1 MPPLYSS
8 HSAVASPF
16 TPRCF
21 HPRRNVLLPS
31 PAALGLPFLF
41 PRLSL
46 RGELRLPPP
55 PLMTGPRSLSSRE
68 RLFRALLPTRLV
80 VLLSS
85 FSHVGQF
92 HPLSIRY
99 SHCSRVSRLAEVKP
113 SDDFLAGTW
122 FRARFAFFLSLRSG
136 VYPSLFFSCP
146 LSSTAVAVVTDDRS
160 KGTHDR
166 WVVTTQRWR
175 PTFEVTD
182 VIVNGERERKGT
194 GEH

>member
-1 MPPLYSS
+1 MRQVRTPSHPPSLSSSSGHLAPLLSRVPPLYSS
-8 HSAVASPF
+8 HSAVVSPF

-21 HPRRNVLLPS
+21 HPHRDVLLPS
-31 PAALGLPFLF
+31 PAALGFPFLF

-55 PLMTGPRSLSSRE
+55 PPTSGPRSLSSRE
-68 RLFRALLPTRLV
+68 RRLRALLPARLV
-80 VLLSS
+80 VLLPS

-122 FRARFAFFLSLRSG
+122 FRARFAFFFLSLYAL
-136 VYPSLFFSCP
+136 VYIPVSFSP
-146 LSSTAVAVVTDDRS
+146 VRF
-160 KGTHDR
+160 HP
-166 WVVTTQRWR
+166 R
-175 PTFEVTD
+175 P
-182 VIVNGERERKGT
+182 
-194 GEH
+194 